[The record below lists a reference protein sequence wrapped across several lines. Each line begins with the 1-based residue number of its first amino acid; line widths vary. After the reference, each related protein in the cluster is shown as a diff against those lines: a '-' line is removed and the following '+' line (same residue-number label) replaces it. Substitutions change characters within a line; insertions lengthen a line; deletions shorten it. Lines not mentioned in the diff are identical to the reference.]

1 MTPPGD
7 LTAHRPDRTIPSA
20 GEARHFVGTSGG
32 NRKKLPYQGALASYL
47 KAIKRYQLLSQS
59 GEHNLAT
66 ERTVQAKHR
75 LVESNL
81 RLVVKIAKEY
91 RTASIG
97 LEDLISEGN
106 LGLIEAAERFDP
118 SRGVRFLSYASW
130 WIRKYMLRALERHA
144 HLTSSPKPGAR
155 ASDGAAHAR
164 AERQRI
170 LSLSDFMQ
178 SSGERDVIET
188 IASDSVDGPEAQ
200 ILATDLVQALGSV
213 LHKLPEREREILSA
227 HFGLG
232 GTTGRTL
239 HEIGENWGLTRER
252 VRQLERRALERARRL
267 LHERGLR

>member
-1 MTPPGD
+1 
-7 LTAHRPDRTIPSA
+7 
-20 GEARHFVGTSGG
+20 VGTSGG
-32 NRKKLPYQGALASYL
+32 GRKKLPYRGALASYI

-59 GEHNLAT
+59 GEHNLASQNT
-66 ERTVQAKHR
+66 MQAKHA

-91 RTASIG
+91 RSSSIG

-144 HLTSSPKPGAR
+144 HLTSSPKPAAQG
-155 ASDGAAHAR
+155 SDGDSPAR
-164 AERQRI
+164 VERQRI
-170 LSLSDFMQ
+170 LSLGDFMQ

-188 IASDSVDGPEAQ
+188 IASEAAPGPEAR
-200 ILATDLVQALGSV
+200 ILATDLVQALVSV
-213 LHKLPEREREILSA
+213 LHKLPEREREILVA
-227 HFGLG
+227 HFGLDG
-232 GTTGRTL
+232 VPGRTL
-239 HEIGENWGLTRER
+239 QEIGETLGLTRER

-267 LHERGLR
+267 LQERRRGS

>member
-1 MTPPGD
+1 
-7 LTAHRPDRTIPSA
+7 
-20 GEARHFVGTSGG
+20 
-32 NRKKLPYQGALASYL
+32 LPYQGALASYL
-47 KAIKRYQLLSQS
+47 KAIRRYQLLSQS
-59 GEHNLAT
+59 GEHNLASQKT
-66 ERTVQAKHR
+66 QQAQNQ

-144 HLTSSPKPGAR
+144 HVTSSPKPSVRGTDGGAP
-155 ASDGAAHAR
+155 AR
-164 AERQRI
+164 VERQRI
-170 LSLSDFMQ
+170 LSLGDFMQ

-188 IASDSVDGPEAQ
+188 IVSESIPGPEAR
-200 ILATDLVQALGSV
+200 ILATDLVQALVSV
-213 LHKLPEREREILSA
+213 LHKLPAKEREILVA
-227 HFGLG
+227 HFGLD
-232 GTTGRTL
+232 GTPGRTL
-239 HEIGENWGLTRER
+239 QEIGEARGVTRER
-252 VRQLERRALERARRL
+252 VRQLEHRALERARRL